1 MTPGSVRELLLGP
14 GLSLVDDPGVHRGKT
29 GGMDKGLFLRVQGRL
44 CAGESAG
51 IGLPVLRAGRR
62 TVFPACRETRFVDD
76 RTMVKTFHMEK
87 TLRWRLGTVKAP
99 LLLADAL
106 GLLADGYMRFPAF
119 QQALLGIRGTLFA
132 LLRMSSFLETG
143 EHHGTCTVICRAC
156 PGELLL
162 RVDGSRLEGRGRL
175 ILLNELQ
182 GELFSRL
189 RLGRVVREGREIPAW
204 RKTSFAHSLES
215 PLLGLGVA
223 LAPGPDCTP
232 EDYRLFCGRELGRML
247 DWAGMALT
255 CRNPV
260 FSYRVRFFQTGLPGG
275 QADGPVKENGGA
287 GAKAWFRSGSPS
299 GGA

>member
-1 MTPGSVRELLLGP
+1 MTPGSVRELLLKP

-29 GGMDKGLFLRVQGRL
+29 GGMDKGLFLRAGERL

-62 TVFPACRETRFVDD
+62 TVFPACRETRFADD
-76 RTMVKTFHMEK
+76 RTMVKTFHMDR
-87 TLRWRLGTVKAP
+87 TLRWRLGRVKAP

-143 EHHGTCTVICRAC
+143 ERHGTCTVTCQAY
-156 PGELLL
+156 PGGLLV

-182 GELFSRL
+182 GELFTRL
-189 RLGRVVREGREIPAW
+189 RMGRIVREGREIPAW
-204 RKTSFAHSLES
+204 ERSSFAHSLES
-215 PLLGLGVA
+215 PLLGLGLA

-255 CRNPV
+255 CRKPV
-260 FSYRVRFFQTGLPGG
+260 FSYRVQFLETGLPGG
-275 QADGPVKENGGA
+275 HGKGAVKENGGA
-287 GAKAWFRSGSPS
+287 GAKAGFGEGSFS